1 MKCILKVSKA
11 TICIRK
17 YPKAS
22 KCIEMYSKISEKLVN
37 VTECI
42 PLKTPLKTA
51 YKTYFEYFCTKN
63 CILDLETRDEIN
75 ISYRHDNVMV
85 GIFVR

>member
-1 MKCILKVSKA
+1 MYPF
-11 TICIRK
+11 K
-17 YPKAS
+17 YPH
-22 KCIEMYSKISEKLVN
+22 
-37 VTECI
+37 
-42 PLKTPLKTA
+42 KTA
-51 YKTYFEYFCTKN
+51 YKTYFEYFCTNN

>member
-1 MKCILKVSKA
+1 
-11 TICIRK
+11 
-17 YPKAS
+17 
-22 KCIEMYSKISEKLVN
+22 MYSFKDPS
-37 VTECI
+37 
-42 PLKTPLKTA
+42 KTA

>member
-1 MKCILKVSKA
+1 MYLFKKIQINLVSKR
-11 TICIRK
+11 T
-17 YPKAS
+17 S
-22 KCIEMYSKISEKLVN
+22 
-37 VTECI
+37 
-42 PLKTPLKTA
+42 
-51 YKTYFEYFCTKN
+51 FEYFCTKN